1 MRKGNEFLVKK
12 FTENFSEIY
21 DNPKWLLKWVSKLV
35 KKEII
40 IDISRDLKDIEISG
54 KYWYNAE
61 FNPNKKIRPIC
72 YIAISNGY
80 YSDELVRVLK
90 KICEYLKTND
100 SDSLRVKSR
109 INLPSL
115 RLLVYY
121 ALMITDYELYLKNE
135 EPHLLKPDSKSEGLE
150 RALGQTSGVYSIDEL
165 KEIKSI
171 FNEDMLITLWDSL
184 IQPSILLNS
193 ELTRLTKFPNDFK
206 ELMSTLQQGGN
217 PDRSCQ
223 A

>member
-193 ELTRLTKFPNDFK
+193 ECYRQSKMTQNRQFK
-206 ELMSTLQQGGN
+206 LIQI
-217 PDRSCQ
+217 
-223 A
+223 